1 MSFTLVTHFTAFRNL
16 IFPIYSKCWS
26 THGLTHFTP
35 IFCFYTPWMHKKTS
49 GGVEIGV
56 LRGLELEQYFYFHS
70 LCSLQGCPFQLEVF
84 TKQSD
89 HEVSA
94 VDVSGVSK
102 ELEQALHESISM
114 ISKKTLIKNKK
125 DLILHVAEFDQRISL
140 AIENQV
146 NNLFLLYIGNSIPS
160 LKIWKI
166 FQTVIFHGKLRWLWN
181 ILWRIKSGF
190 QVPFRKDYAGIG
202 RGANLNIFC
211 EERSGLSSKDAEN
224 LGPRKPI
231 K

>member
-1 MSFTLVTHFTAFRNL
+1 
-16 IFPIYSKCWS
+16 
-26 THGLTHFTP
+26 
-35 IFCFYTPWMHKKTS
+35 MHKKTS

-146 NNLFLLYIGNSIPS
+146 NNLFLLYYRKFDS
-160 LKIWKI
+160 L
-166 FQTVIFHGKLRWLWN
+166 FEDLEN
-181 ILWRIKSGF
+181 ISNGDISW
-190 QVPFRKDYAGIG
+190 QVKVVVKYFVK
-202 RGANLNIFC
+202 N
-211 EERSGLSSKDAEN
+211 
-224 LGPRKPI
+224 
-231 K
+231 

>member
-1 MSFTLVTHFTAFRNL
+1 MVW
-16 IFPIYSKCWS
+16 PISRRCS
-26 THGLTHFTP
+26 VS
-35 IFCFYTPWMHKKTS
+35 FYTSWMHKKTS

-56 LRGLELEQYFYFHS
+56 LRGLEMEQYFCFHS
-70 LCSLQGCPFQLEVF
+70 FCYLQGCPFQLEVF

-146 NNLFLLYIGNSIPS
+146 NNLFLLYIGNSIPT
-160 LKIWKI
+160 LKVWKI

-224 LGPRKPI
+224 LGPRNKWI
-231 K
+231 FSQSLGFINAKCSL

>member
-1 MSFTLVTHFTAFRNL
+1 M
-16 IFPIYSKCWS
+16 
-26 THGLTHFTP
+26 
-35 IFCFYTPWMHKKTS
+35 
-49 GGVEIGV
+49 
-56 LRGLELEQYFYFHS
+56 EQYFCFHS

-94 VDVSGVSK
+94 VDVSGVNK

-146 NNLFLLYIGNSIPS
+146 NSLFLYYRKFQKQPPEVFCKKVS
-160 LKIWKI
+160 LEISQI
-166 FQTVIFHGKLRWLWN
+166 H
-181 ILWRIKSGF
+181 
-190 QVPFRKDYAGIG
+190 RKTPVSEP
-202 RGANLNIFC
+202 LF
-211 EERSGLSSKDAEN
+211 
-224 LGPRKPI
+224 
-231 K
+231 

>member
-1 MSFTLVTHFTAFRNL
+1 MLW
-16 IFPIYSKCWS
+16 PISRQCS
-26 THGLTHFTP
+26 VS
-35 IFCFYTPWMHKKTS
+35 FYTSWMHKKTS

-56 LRGLELEQYFYFHS
+56 LRGLEMEQYFCFHS
-70 LCSLQGCPFQLEVF
+70 LCYLQGCPFQLEVF

-146 NNLFLLYIGNSIPS
+146 NNLFLLYIGNSIPT
-160 LKIWKI
+160 LKVWKI

-224 LGPRKPI
+224 LGPRNKWI
-231 K
+231 FSQSLGFINAKCSM